1 MRAHEIRQLN
11 DTELQKEIEDSY
23 KELLNLRFRVAT
35 KQLANTAQIRIAR
48 KNIARLN
55 TVAQERQAGVK

>member
-11 DTELQKEIEDSY
+11 DQELQKELEDSR

-35 KQLANTAQIRIAR
+35 KQLANTAQIRTAR
-48 KNIARLN
+48 KNIARLI
-55 TVAQERQAGVK
+55 TVVRERQAGVR

>member
-1 MRAHEIRQLN
+1 MRAHEIRQLS
-11 DTELQKEIEDSY
+11 DKELQKEVEDSY

>member
-1 MRAHEIRQLN
+1 MRAHEIRQLS
-11 DTELQKEIEDSY
+11 DTELQKDIEDSY

>member
-11 DTELQKEIEDSY
+11 DTELQKEIEGSY

-35 KQLANTAQIRIAR
+35 KQLANTAQIWIAR

>member
-11 DTELQKEIEDSY
+11 DQELQKELEDSY

-35 KQLANTAQIRIAR
+35 KQLANTAQIRTAR
-48 KNIARLN
+48 KNIARLI
-55 TVAQERQAGVK
+55 TVVRERQAGVR

>member
-1 MRAHEIRQLN
+1 MRAHEIRQLS

>member
-35 KQLANTAQIRIAR
+35 KQLANTAQIWIAR

>member
-1 MRAHEIRQLN
+1 MRPHEIRQLS